1 MKRILVLA
9 WFYPPLNS
17 SEAVVTEKLLGAS
30 RFSYDVFT
38 QSGCEAWS
46 YGRESDWPERANVR
60 RICADAKSPEAWVDE
75 ALRFFLTH
83 REDYALVMTRSMPP
97 ECHRVGL
104 RIKALCPALP
114 WVASFGD
121 PIWRNPYD
129 LLGGLYDPYSL
140 ANPLNHECALRPAR
154 QLLWSLRHRE
164 ARRRAR
170 ELAVIETQTLR
181 RADRLIFNNVSEL
194 RYMNADPVRSVVIR
208 HSFDR
213 ALIPT
218 VSDEPRDRL
227 RFVFTGQLNT
237 LRCARPLLE
246 ALRRLRMDR
255 PALPE
260 RAEFHFFGEMAD
272 ADLAYILR
280 EGLDDFVRV
289 HRPVSYRQ
297 SLAEAAGADWLLHI
311 DAELFAVTAENPFF
325 AGKLADYFGTGK
337 PILALTM
344 PRGDAADCLRRAGA
358 VVLSFSVN
366 EIKQALDRI
375 IFGGFLPRTDAAFR
389 EGFSSQAVAR
399 SFDEQV
405 VIPLLCP
412 SNASEP

>member
-38 QSGCEAWS
+38 QSSCEAWS

-129 LLGGLYDPYSL
+129 LLGGLYNPYSL

-154 QLLWSLRHRE
+154 QLLWSLRHRP
-164 ARRRAR
+164 ARQRAR
-170 ELAVIETQTLR
+170 ELAAIETQTLR

-194 RYMNADPVRSVVIR
+194 RYMNADPARSVVIR

-272 ADLAYILR
+272 ADLAFILR

-289 HRPVSYRQ
+289 HRPVSYRHRRG
-297 SLAEAAGADWLLHI
+297 LAAAHRRGALRRDGGKSFFRREARRLLWDGKADPRPDDAAGRRGGLSA
-311 DAELFAVTAENPFF
+311 ARRRGRSELQRQRDQ
-325 AGKLADYFGTGK
+325 AGARPHHFRGISPPHRRGF
-337 PILALTM
+337 
-344 PRGDAADCLRRAGA
+344 PRGLLLAGGRAK
-358 VVLSFSVN
+358 L
-366 EIKQALDRI
+366 
-375 IFGGFLPRTDAAFR
+375 
-389 EGFSSQAVAR
+389 
-399 SFDEQV
+399 
-405 VIPLLCP
+405 
-412 SNASEP
+412 